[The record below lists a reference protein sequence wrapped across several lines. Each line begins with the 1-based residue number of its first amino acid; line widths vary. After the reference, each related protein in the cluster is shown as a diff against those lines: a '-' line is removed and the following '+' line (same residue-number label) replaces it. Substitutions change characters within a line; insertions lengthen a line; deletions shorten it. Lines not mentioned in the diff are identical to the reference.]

1 PTSFL
6 GRDRDQ
12 REYLIQSQGERLR
25 DQPPVLRLQTLGDVA
40 RLAFD
45 NYVGLAEVL
54 GHRFRVRHG
63 KLTDVAFDQ
72 MLDAVVAEVADLA
85 FDSASPTSLPF
96 GRDTPERDT
105 IAYHTLAYL
114 RYVMRRAD
122 DGERLLGQVA
132 GSVPS
137 PGPLPWSAIT
147 TPWTKNN

>member
-1 PTSFL
+1 MPHHQSPVFRWSAAPTAPRSSRRPLQARCTKAPTSFL

-85 FDSASPTSLPF
+85 FDFASPTSLPF
-96 GRDTPERDT
+96 GRDTPERHDC
-105 IAYHTLAYL
+105 
-114 RYVMRRAD
+114 
-122 DGERLLGQVA
+122 
-132 GSVPS
+132 
-137 PGPLPWSAIT
+137 LPHA
-147 TPWTKNN
+147 